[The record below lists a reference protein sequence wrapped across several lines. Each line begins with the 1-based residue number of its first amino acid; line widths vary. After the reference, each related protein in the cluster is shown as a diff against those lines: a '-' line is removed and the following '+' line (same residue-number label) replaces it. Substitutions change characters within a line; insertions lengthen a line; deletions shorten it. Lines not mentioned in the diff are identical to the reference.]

1 MLTNI
6 VMKKRLL
13 AVARRVTEVVR
24 EHIRIQKQK
33 KIVKL
38 FGTIDFDATY
48 DYKKQR
54 SRR

>member
-6 VMKKRLL
+6 VMEKRWL
-13 AVARRVTEVVR
+13 AQVRRVTEALR
-24 EHIRIQKQK
+24 ESIRIQKQK

-38 FGTIDFDATY
+38 FGTIDFDATH

-54 SRR
+54 NRR